1 MANKKQIDE
10 FHQILL
16 QRQEAL
22 IAMINDSRSSIDS
35 LKNQE
40 VKDDYDYAEIVSD
53 SFTEGVLANQQ
64 MTELKEIESA
74 LSRIKVG
81 TYGICEMCDE
91 PIAVPRLKAKPFARF
106 CTSCRAIYEAE
117 QENKK

>member
-1 MANKKQIDE
+1 MANKKQIE
-10 FHQILL
+10 ELHQILL
-16 QRQEAL
+16 QRQSSL
-22 IAMINDSRSSIDS
+22 ITSINDSRINIDS

-64 MTELKEIESA
+64 MNELKEIESA
-74 LSRIKVG
+74 LKRIKIG

-91 PIAVPRLKAKPFARF
+91 AIALQRLKAKPFARF